1 MSLERICWC
10 FANFVVAVHYLK
22 SVQIRSFFCSVF
34 SCIRTEHG
42 DLLPKSLYAV
52 RIQEN
57 LTRKNSV
64 FGQFHAVIISV
75 PWWEKLVGVTQ
86 QLFYTNFVKRCF
98 WNKIFT
104 LNKKMNFSIKDFLIF
119 RAVSIFG
126 EYFLIDIENAYT
138 LLINE
143 WTNKILDWLKEWRNE
158 WMNEPIDQSFSL

>member
-1 MSLERICWC
+1 MSLGRICWC

-22 SVQIRSFFCSVF
+22 SVQIQSFFCSVF

-64 FGQFHAVIISV
+64 FGEFHAVIISV

-126 EYFLIDIENAYT
+126 VSLRQ
-138 LLINE
+138 
-143 WTNKILDWLKEWRNE
+143 KI
-158 WMNEPIDQSFSL
+158 